1 MKRILSIWLLL
12 SCTSLLAA
20 TVGAEDL
27 RGTFVVVGRGPERPV
42 IEELAQAFE
51 KAHLGTAVD
60 IVWNRNIRPIEMLTD
75 GKADLAVGG
84 REEAGL
90 SATTVAWDGLAV
102 IVNFSNP
109 IKELT
114 KQQVASLFS
123 GTITEW
129 SRLDEKADGKV
140 HVVLRPDDQ
149 SLTDGFEQSLGIVGQ
164 TAKNAESIRS
174 DQQVLSRVSGR
185 LNAVGYLSM
194 KAALDAVTYGASVR
208 ILLIDG
214 NEPATPTV
222 QSDRYPL
229 KRPVIVV
236 AKQRMSAL
244 ARAFVDFTL
253 SPAGQTILERQYV
266 PLAR

>member
-1 MKRILSIWLLL
+1 
-12 SCTSLLAA
+12 
-20 TVGAEDL
+20 
-27 RGTFVVVGRGPERPV
+27 
-42 IEELAQAFE
+42 
-51 KAHLGTAVD
+51 
-60 IVWNRNIRPIEMLTD
+60 
-75 GKADLAVGG
+75 
-84 REEAGL
+84 
-90 SATTVAWDGLAV
+90 
-102 IVNFSNP
+102 
-109 IKELT
+109 
-114 KQQVASLFS
+114 
-123 GTITEW
+123 
-129 SRLDEKADGKV
+129 
-140 HVVLRPDDQ
+140 
-149 SLTDGFEQSLGIVGQ
+149 
-164 TAKNAESIRS
+164 
-174 DQQVLSRVSGR
+174 
-185 LNAVGYLSM
+185 M